1 MMGQRQREQV
11 QRGCAVGTVVLLAW
25 LCRVLPL
32 EGLPSGLQEACGILR
47 SLLYLSLFAGWGI
60 SLYNRTVHPQVRR
73 LLLNVDLLMLFWILV
88 RTLRFQLNTPPG
100 MDRMLGYLYYAPM
113 LGIPVLCVQLVLTVD
128 RSERYRLSAWARMLW
143 LPSAVLLELVL
154 TNDLHQQVFRLQQPW
169 NENYQYGW
177 LFGLVVGWIVICILL
192 AFGIIA
198 HKSRNPRILRRLPL
212 PAIPM
217 VLLGVYAVLYGFHI
231 PLIKQFLGD
240 MTIVHCLMT
249 AASLEGGLRCGLI
262 QSNTGYE
269 ELHQQVWAPTHGR
282 RVDGKNPSF
291 VLPDGT
297 CWLYSEQTVFGE
309 GVRPHVECIFSE
321 VTDLQ
326 RQRQELL
333 RQNQE
338 LLRMNRE
345 LRRLSENVQEMTR
358 EKEIL
363 EFKTRLHDEMG
374 YGLTAVRQC
383 LLQRKDP
390 AELEASLEQ
399 MNKAV
404 QLYRK
409 DSEAPPEENE
419 WDVFVEDA
427 AQLGVTVALQ
437 GPMPRQHQ
445 QLLLTIARECITNAV
460 RYAGANRLEITITP
474 QGGGQRWQFEND
486 GPPPADPAITPGGGL
501 TAIQRRVMQA
511 GGTMEVQ
518 ARPRYRLCV
527 NLPKEE
533 TI

>member
-1 MMGQRQREQV
+1 
-11 QRGCAVGTVVLLAW
+11 
-25 LCRVLPL
+25 
-32 EGLPSGLQEACGILR
+32 
-47 SLLYLSLFAGWGI
+47 
-60 SLYNRTVHPQVRR
+60 
-73 LLLNVDLLMLFWILV
+73 
-88 RTLRFQLNTPPG
+88 
-100 MDRMLGYLYYAPM
+100 
-113 LGIPVLCVQLVLTVD
+113 
-128 RSERYRLSAWARMLW
+128 
-143 LPSAVLLELVL
+143 
-154 TNDLHQQVFRLQQPW
+154 
-169 NENYQYGW
+169 
-177 LFGLVVGWIVICILL
+177 
-192 AFGIIA
+192 
-198 HKSRNPRILRRLPL
+198 
-212 PAIPM
+212 
-217 VLLGVYAVLYGFHI
+217 
-231 PLIKQFLGD
+231 
-240 MTIVHCLMT
+240 
-249 AASLEGGLRCGLI
+249 
-262 QSNTGYE
+262 
-269 ELHQQVWAPTHGR
+269 
-282 RVDGKNPSF
+282 
-291 VLPDGT
+291 
-297 CWLYSEQTVFGE
+297 
-309 GVRPHVECIFSE
+309 
-321 VTDLQ
+321 
-326 RQRQELL
+326 
-333 RQNQE
+333 
-338 LLRMNRE
+338 
-345 LRRLSENVQEMTR
+345 
-358 EKEIL
+358 
-363 EFKTRLHDEMG
+363 MG

-437 GPMPRQHQ
+437 GPMPRQRQ

-486 GPPPADPAITPGGGL
+486 GPPPAAPAITPGGGL

>member
-1 MMGQRQREQV
+1 MWNKLKQWLHPDHITRSSIKEGFDDLPA
-11 QRGCAVGTVVLLAW
+11 AV
-25 LCRVLPL
+25 C
-32 EGLPSGLQEACGILR
+32 
-47 SLLYLSLFAGWGI
+47 YF
-60 SLYNRTVHPQVRR
+60 
-73 LLLNVDLLMLFWILV
+73 
-88 RTLRFQLNTPPG
+88 TP
-100 MDRMLGYLYYAPM
+100 D
-113 LGIPVLCVQLVLTVD
+113 
-128 RSERYRLSAWARMLW
+128 
-143 LPSAVLLELVL
+143 
-154 TNDLHQQVFRLQQPW
+154 
-169 NENYQYGW
+169 
-177 LFGLVVGWIVICILL
+177 
-192 AFGIIA
+192 GII
-198 HKSRNPRILRRLPL
+198 RLCNRQ
-212 PAIPM
+212 M
-217 VLLGVYAVLYGFHI
+217 FRVYRALSGRD
-231 PLIKQFLGD
+231 LQ
-240 MTIVHCLMT
+240 
-249 AASLEGGLRCGLI
+249 SL
-262 QSNTGYE
+262 E

-338 LLRMNRE
+338 L
-345 LRRLSENVQEMTR
+345 
-358 EKEIL
+358 
-363 EFKTRLHDEMG
+363 
-374 YGLTAVRQC
+374 
-383 LLQRKDP
+383 QRKDP

-409 DSEAPPEENE
+409 DSETPPEENE

-437 GPMPRQHQ
+437 GPMPRQRQ

>member
-1 MMGQRQREQV
+1 MWNKLKQWLHPDHITRSSIKEGFDDLPA
-11 QRGCAVGTVVLLAW
+11 AV
-25 LCRVLPL
+25 C
-32 EGLPSGLQEACGILR
+32 
-47 SLLYLSLFAGWGI
+47 YF
-60 SLYNRTVHPQVRR
+60 
-73 LLLNVDLLMLFWILV
+73 
-88 RTLRFQLNTPPG
+88 TP
-100 MDRMLGYLYYAPM
+100 D
-113 LGIPVLCVQLVLTVD
+113 
-128 RSERYRLSAWARMLW
+128 
-143 LPSAVLLELVL
+143 
-154 TNDLHQQVFRLQQPW
+154 
-169 NENYQYGW
+169 
-177 LFGLVVGWIVICILL
+177 
-192 AFGIIA
+192 GII
-198 HKSRNPRILRRLPL
+198 RLCNRQ
-212 PAIPM
+212 M
-217 VLLGVYAVLYGFHI
+217 FRVYRALSGRD
-231 PLIKQFLGD
+231 LQ
-240 MTIVHCLMT
+240 
-249 AASLEGGLRCGLI
+249 SL
-262 QSNTGYE
+262 E

-409 DSEAPPEENE
+409 DSETPPEENE

-437 GPMPRQHQ
+437 GPMPRQRQ

-518 ARPRYRLCV
+518 ARPRYRRVASLSTAEMALAQCARHTV
-527 NLPKEE
+527 DLVLMDVCTKGSRDGIDVAAEIKARHPETKVIIITSMVEESYLKRAKAAGAESFWYKDVSPESLLEVMDRTMAGESLYPDRTPETRLGQVSSTQLTPREIEVLRLVCEGLEYEEIAAELGISSRTVKRFVSSLLEKTGYSNRTRLAIAVTKKNFILPHLEE
-533 TI
+533 

>member
-1 MMGQRQREQV
+1 MWNKLKQWLHPDHITRSSIKEGFDDLPA
-11 QRGCAVGTVVLLAW
+11 AV
-25 LCRVLPL
+25 C
-32 EGLPSGLQEACGILR
+32 
-47 SLLYLSLFAGWGI
+47 YF
-60 SLYNRTVHPQVRR
+60 
-73 LLLNVDLLMLFWILV
+73 
-88 RTLRFQLNTPPG
+88 TP
-100 MDRMLGYLYYAPM
+100 D
-113 LGIPVLCVQLVLTVD
+113 
-128 RSERYRLSAWARMLW
+128 
-143 LPSAVLLELVL
+143 
-154 TNDLHQQVFRLQQPW
+154 
-169 NENYQYGW
+169 
-177 LFGLVVGWIVICILL
+177 
-192 AFGIIA
+192 GII
-198 HKSRNPRILRRLPL
+198 RLCNRQ
-212 PAIPM
+212 M
-217 VLLGVYAVLYGFHI
+217 FRVYRALSGRD
-231 PLIKQFLGD
+231 LQ
-240 MTIVHCLMT
+240 
-249 AASLEGGLRCGLI
+249 SL
-262 QSNTGYE
+262 E

-363 EFKTRLHDEMG
+363 EFKNRLHDEMG

-390 AELEASLEQ
+390 AELGASLEQ

-409 DSEAPPEENE
+409 DSETPPEENE
-419 WDVFVEDA
+419 WSVFVEDA

-437 GPMPRQHQ
+437 GPMPRQRQ

-501 TAIQRRVMQA
+501 TAIQRRVASLSTAEMALAQCARHTVDLVLMDVCTKGSRDGIDVAAEIKARHPETKVIIITSMVEESYLKRAKAA
-511 GGTMEVQ
+511 GAESFWYKDVSPESLLEVMDRTMAGESLYPDRTPETRLGQVSSTQLTPREIEVL
-518 ARPRYRLCV
+518 RLVCEGLEYEEIAAELGISSRTV
-527 NLPKEE
+527 KRFVSSLLEKTGYSNRTRLAIAVTKKNFILPHLEE
-533 TI
+533 E

>member
-1 MMGQRQREQV
+1 MWNKLKQWLHPDHITRSSIKEGFDDLPA
-11 QRGCAVGTVVLLAW
+11 AV
-25 LCRVLPL
+25 C
-32 EGLPSGLQEACGILR
+32 
-47 SLLYLSLFAGWGI
+47 YF
-60 SLYNRTVHPQVRR
+60 
-73 LLLNVDLLMLFWILV
+73 
-88 RTLRFQLNTPPG
+88 TP
-100 MDRMLGYLYYAPM
+100 D
-113 LGIPVLCVQLVLTVD
+113 
-128 RSERYRLSAWARMLW
+128 
-143 LPSAVLLELVL
+143 
-154 TNDLHQQVFRLQQPW
+154 
-169 NENYQYGW
+169 
-177 LFGLVVGWIVICILL
+177 
-192 AFGIIA
+192 GII
-198 HKSRNPRILRRLPL
+198 RLCNRQ
-212 PAIPM
+212 M
-217 VLLGVYAVLYGFHI
+217 FRVYRALSGRD
-231 PLIKQFLGD
+231 LQ
-240 MTIVHCLMT
+240 
-249 AASLEGGLRCGLI
+249 SL
-262 QSNTGYE
+262 E

-404 QLYRK
+404 QLFRK
-409 DSEAPPEENE
+409 DSETPPEENE
-419 WDVFVEDA
+419 WDVFVEDSGRYRRVASLSTAEMALAQCARHAVDLVLMDVCTKGSRDGIDVA
-427 AQLGVTVALQ
+427 AE
-437 GPMPRQHQ
+437 
-445 QLLLTIARECITNAV
+445 IKARYPETKVIIITSMVEESYLKRAKA
-460 RYAGANRLEITITP
+460 AGAESFWYKDVSPESLLEVMDRTMAGESLYPDCTPETRLGQVSSTQLTPREIEVLRLVCEGLEYEEIAAELGISSRTVKRFVSSLLEKTGYSNRTRLAIAVTKKNFILPHLE
-474 QGGGQRWQFEND
+474 E
-486 GPPPADPAITPGGGL
+486 
-501 TAIQRRVMQA
+501 
-511 GGTMEVQ
+511 
-518 ARPRYRLCV
+518 
-527 NLPKEE
+527 
-533 TI
+533 

>member
-1 MMGQRQREQV
+1 MWNKLKQWLHPDHITRSSIKEGFDDLPA
-11 QRGCAVGTVVLLAW
+11 AV
-25 LCRVLPL
+25 C
-32 EGLPSGLQEACGILR
+32 
-47 SLLYLSLFAGWGI
+47 YF
-60 SLYNRTVHPQVRR
+60 
-73 LLLNVDLLMLFWILV
+73 
-88 RTLRFQLNTPPG
+88 TP
-100 MDRMLGYLYYAPM
+100 D
-113 LGIPVLCVQLVLTVD
+113 
-128 RSERYRLSAWARMLW
+128 
-143 LPSAVLLELVL
+143 
-154 TNDLHQQVFRLQQPW
+154 
-169 NENYQYGW
+169 
-177 LFGLVVGWIVICILL
+177 
-192 AFGIIA
+192 GII
-198 HKSRNPRILRRLPL
+198 RLCNRQ
-212 PAIPM
+212 M
-217 VLLGVYAVLYGFHI
+217 FRVYRALSGRD
-231 PLIKQFLGD
+231 LQ
-240 MTIVHCLMT
+240 
-249 AASLEGGLRCGLI
+249 SL
-262 QSNTGYE
+262 E

-309 GVRPHVECIFSE
+309 GGRPHVECIFSE

-404 QLYRK
+404 QLFRK
-409 DSEAPPEENE
+409 DSETEENE

-437 GPMPRQHQ
+437 GPMPRQRQ

-460 RYAGANRLEITITP
+460 RYAGPTGWRSP
-474 QGGGQRWQFEND
+474 S
-486 GPPPADPAITPGGGL
+486 P
-501 TAIQRRVMQA
+501 RRA
-511 GGTMEVQ
+511 GASAGSLKTT
-518 ARPRYRLCV
+518 ARPPQTPPLRRAEG
-527 NLPKEE
+527 LPPSSAG
-533 TI
+533 

>member
-1 MMGQRQREQV
+1 MWNKLKQWLHPDHITRSSIKEGFDDLPA
-11 QRGCAVGTVVLLAW
+11 AV
-25 LCRVLPL
+25 C
-32 EGLPSGLQEACGILR
+32 
-47 SLLYLSLFAGWGI
+47 YF
-60 SLYNRTVHPQVRR
+60 
-73 LLLNVDLLMLFWILV
+73 
-88 RTLRFQLNTPPG
+88 TP
-100 MDRMLGYLYYAPM
+100 D
-113 LGIPVLCVQLVLTVD
+113 
-128 RSERYRLSAWARMLW
+128 
-143 LPSAVLLELVL
+143 
-154 TNDLHQQVFRLQQPW
+154 
-169 NENYQYGW
+169 
-177 LFGLVVGWIVICILL
+177 
-192 AFGIIA
+192 GII
-198 HKSRNPRILRRLPL
+198 RLCNRQ
-212 PAIPM
+212 M
-217 VLLGVYAVLYGFHI
+217 FRVYRALSGRD
-231 PLIKQFLGD
+231 LQ
-240 MTIVHCLMT
+240 
-249 AASLEGGLRCGLI
+249 SL
-262 QSNTGYE
+262 E

-419 WDVFVEDA
+419 WDVFVEDSGRYRRVASLSTAEMALAQCARHSVDLVLMDVCTKGSRDGIDVA
-427 AQLGVTVALQ
+427 AE
-437 GPMPRQHQ
+437 
-445 QLLLTIARECITNAV
+445 IKARYPETKVIIITSMVEESYLKRAKA
-460 RYAGANRLEITITP
+460 AGAESFWYKDVSPESLLEVMDRTMAGESLYPDRTPETRLGQVSSTQLTPREIEVLRLVCEGLEYEEIAAELGISSRTVKRFVSSLLEKTGYSNRTRLAIAVTKKNFILPHLE
-474 QGGGQRWQFEND
+474 
-486 GPPPADPAITPGGGL
+486 
-501 TAIQRRVMQA
+501 
-511 GGTMEVQ
+511 
-518 ARPRYRLCV
+518 
-527 NLPKEE
+527 EE
-533 TI
+533 

>member
-1 MMGQRQREQV
+1 MWNKLKQWLHPDHITRSSIKEGFDDLPA
-11 QRGCAVGTVVLLAW
+11 AV
-25 LCRVLPL
+25 C
-32 EGLPSGLQEACGILR
+32 
-47 SLLYLSLFAGWGI
+47 YF
-60 SLYNRTVHPQVRR
+60 
-73 LLLNVDLLMLFWILV
+73 
-88 RTLRFQLNTPPG
+88 TP
-100 MDRMLGYLYYAPM
+100 D
-113 LGIPVLCVQLVLTVD
+113 
-128 RSERYRLSAWARMLW
+128 
-143 LPSAVLLELVL
+143 
-154 TNDLHQQVFRLQQPW
+154 
-169 NENYQYGW
+169 
-177 LFGLVVGWIVICILL
+177 
-192 AFGIIA
+192 GII
-198 HKSRNPRILRRLPL
+198 RLCNRQ
-212 PAIPM
+212 M
-217 VLLGVYAVLYGFHI
+217 FRVYRALSGRD
-231 PLIKQFLGD
+231 LQ
-240 MTIVHCLMT
+240 
-249 AASLEGGLRCGLI
+249 SL
-262 QSNTGYE
+262 E

-333 RQNQE
+333 
-338 LLRMNRE
+338 
-345 LRRLSENVQEMTR
+345 
-358 EKEIL
+358 
-363 EFKTRLHDEMG
+363 
-374 YGLTAVRQC
+374 
-383 LLQRKDP
+383 QRKDP

-409 DSEAPPEENE
+409 DSETPPEENE

>member
-1 MMGQRQREQV
+1 MWNKLKQWLHPDHITRSSIKEGFDDLPA
-11 QRGCAVGTVVLLAW
+11 AV
-25 LCRVLPL
+25 C
-32 EGLPSGLQEACGILR
+32 
-47 SLLYLSLFAGWGI
+47 YF
-60 SLYNRTVHPQVRR
+60 
-73 LLLNVDLLMLFWILV
+73 
-88 RTLRFQLNTPPG
+88 TP
-100 MDRMLGYLYYAPM
+100 D
-113 LGIPVLCVQLVLTVD
+113 
-128 RSERYRLSAWARMLW
+128 
-143 LPSAVLLELVL
+143 
-154 TNDLHQQVFRLQQPW
+154 
-169 NENYQYGW
+169 
-177 LFGLVVGWIVICILL
+177 
-192 AFGIIA
+192 GII
-198 HKSRNPRILRRLPL
+198 RLCNRQ
-212 PAIPM
+212 M
-217 VLLGVYAVLYGFHI
+217 FRVYRALSGRD
-231 PLIKQFLGD
+231 LQ
-240 MTIVHCLMT
+240 
-249 AASLEGGLRCGLI
+249 SL
-262 QSNTGYE
+262 E

-309 GVRPHVECIFSE
+309 GGRPHVECIFSE

-409 DSEAPPEENE
+409 DSETPPEENE

-501 TAIQRRVMQA
+501 TAIQRRVASLSTAEMALAQCARHSVDLVLMDVCTKGSRDGIDVAAEIKARYPETKVIIITSMVEESYLKRAKAA
-511 GGTMEVQ
+511 GAESFWYKDVSPESLLEVMDRTMAGESLYPDRTPETRLGQVSSTQLTPREIEVL
-518 ARPRYRLCV
+518 RLVCEGLEYEEIAAELGISSRTV
-527 NLPKEE
+527 KRFVSSLLEKTGYSNRTRLAIAVTKKNFILPHLEE
-533 TI
+533 

>member
-1 MMGQRQREQV
+1 MWNKLKQWLHPDHITRSSIKEGFDDLPAAVCYFTPDGIIRLCNRQMF
-11 QRGCAVGTVVLLAW
+11 
-25 LCRVLPL
+25 RVYRA
-32 EGLPSGLQEACGILR
+32 PSGRDLQ
-47 SLLYLSLFAGWGI
+47 
-60 SLYNRTVHPQVRR
+60 
-73 LLLNVDLLMLFWILV
+73 
-88 RTLRFQLNTPPG
+88 
-100 MDRMLGYLYYAPM
+100 
-113 LGIPVLCVQLVLTVD
+113 
-128 RSERYRLSAWARMLW
+128 
-143 LPSAVLLELVL
+143 
-154 TNDLHQQVFRLQQPW
+154 
-169 NENYQYGW
+169 
-177 LFGLVVGWIVICILL
+177 
-192 AFGIIA
+192 
-198 HKSRNPRILRRLPL
+198 
-212 PAIPM
+212 
-217 VLLGVYAVLYGFHI
+217 
-231 PLIKQFLGD
+231 
-240 MTIVHCLMT
+240 
-249 AASLEGGLRCGLI
+249 SLEELR
-262 QSNTGYE
+262 
-269 ELHQQVWAPTHGR
+269 QQVWAPTHGR

-390 AELEASLEQ
+390 AELGASLEQ

-404 QLYRK
+404 QLFRK
-409 DSEAPPEENE
+409 DSEIPPEENE

-501 TAIQRRVMQA
+501 TAIQRRVASLSTAEMALAQCARHTVDLVLMDVCTKDSRDGIDVAAEIKARHPETKVIIITSMVEESYLKRAKAA
-511 GGTMEVQ
+511 GAESFWYKDVSPESLLEVMDRTMAGESLYPDRTPETRLGQVSSTQLTPREIEVL
-518 ARPRYRLCV
+518 RLVCEGLEYEEIAAELGISSRTV
-527 NLPKEE
+527 KRFVSSLLEKTGYSNRTRLAIAVTKKNFILPHLEE
-533 TI
+533 

>member
-1 MMGQRQREQV
+1 MWNKLKQWLHPDHIT
-11 QRGCAVGTVVLLAW
+11 RGSIKEGFDDLPAAV
-25 LCRVLPL
+25 C
-32 EGLPSGLQEACGILR
+32 
-47 SLLYLSLFAGWGI
+47 YF
-60 SLYNRTVHPQVRR
+60 
-73 LLLNVDLLMLFWILV
+73 
-88 RTLRFQLNTPPG
+88 TP
-100 MDRMLGYLYYAPM
+100 D
-113 LGIPVLCVQLVLTVD
+113 
-128 RSERYRLSAWARMLW
+128 
-143 LPSAVLLELVL
+143 
-154 TNDLHQQVFRLQQPW
+154 
-169 NENYQYGW
+169 
-177 LFGLVVGWIVICILL
+177 
-192 AFGIIA
+192 GII
-198 HKSRNPRILRRLPL
+198 RLCNRQ
-212 PAIPM
+212 M
-217 VLLGVYAVLYGFHI
+217 FRVYRALSGRD
-231 PLIKQFLGD
+231 LQ
-240 MTIVHCLMT
+240 
-249 AASLEGGLRCGLI
+249 SL
-262 QSNTGYE
+262 E

-404 QLYRK
+404 QLL
-409 DSEAPPEENE
+409 PE
-419 WDVFVEDA
+419 
-427 AQLGVTVALQ
+427 
-437 GPMPRQHQ
+437 
-445 QLLLTIARECITNAV
+445 
-460 RYAGANRLEITITP
+460 
-474 QGGGQRWQFEND
+474 GQ
-486 GPPPADPAITPGGGL
+486 
-501 TAIQRRVMQA
+501 
-511 GGTMEVQ
+511 
-518 ARPRYRLCV
+518 
-527 NLPKEE
+527 
-533 TI
+533 

>member
-1 MMGQRQREQV
+1 MWNKLKQWLHPDHIT
-11 QRGCAVGTVVLLAW
+11 RGSIKEGFDDLPAAV
-25 LCRVLPL
+25 C
-32 EGLPSGLQEACGILR
+32 
-47 SLLYLSLFAGWGI
+47 YF
-60 SLYNRTVHPQVRR
+60 
-73 LLLNVDLLMLFWILV
+73 
-88 RTLRFQLNTPPG
+88 TP
-100 MDRMLGYLYYAPM
+100 D
-113 LGIPVLCVQLVLTVD
+113 
-128 RSERYRLSAWARMLW
+128 
-143 LPSAVLLELVL
+143 
-154 TNDLHQQVFRLQQPW
+154 
-169 NENYQYGW
+169 
-177 LFGLVVGWIVICILL
+177 
-192 AFGIIA
+192 GII
-198 HKSRNPRILRRLPL
+198 RLCNRQ
-212 PAIPM
+212 M
-217 VLLGVYAVLYGFHI
+217 FRVYRALSGRD
-231 PLIKQFLGD
+231 LQ
-240 MTIVHCLMT
+240 
-249 AASLEGGLRCGLI
+249 SL
-262 QSNTGYE
+262 E

-309 GVRPHVECIFSE
+309 GGRPHVECIFSE

-358 EKEIL
+358 EKEIMA
-363 EFKTRLHDEMG
+363 FKTRLHDKMG

-383 LLQRKDP
+383 LLQQKDP

-399 MNKAV
+399 MKKAV
-404 QLYRK
+404 QLFRK
-409 DSEAPPEENE
+409 DSEALPEENE

-437 GPMPRQHQ
+437 GPMPRQRQ

-501 TAIQRRVMQA
+501 TAIQRRVMRA
-511 GGTMEVQ
+511 
-518 ARPRYRLCV
+518 APWRCRPGPATGCV
-527 NLPKEE
+527 
-533 TI
+533 

>member
-1 MMGQRQREQV
+1 MWNKLKQWLHPDHITRSSIKEGFDDLPA
-11 QRGCAVGTVVLLAW
+11 AV
-25 LCRVLPL
+25 C
-32 EGLPSGLQEACGILR
+32 
-47 SLLYLSLFAGWGI
+47 YF
-60 SLYNRTVHPQVRR
+60 
-73 LLLNVDLLMLFWILV
+73 
-88 RTLRFQLNTPPG
+88 TP
-100 MDRMLGYLYYAPM
+100 D
-113 LGIPVLCVQLVLTVD
+113 
-128 RSERYRLSAWARMLW
+128 
-143 LPSAVLLELVL
+143 
-154 TNDLHQQVFRLQQPW
+154 
-169 NENYQYGW
+169 
-177 LFGLVVGWIVICILL
+177 
-192 AFGIIA
+192 GII
-198 HKSRNPRILRRLPL
+198 RLCNRQ
-212 PAIPM
+212 M
-217 VLLGVYAVLYGFHI
+217 FRVYRALSGRD
-231 PLIKQFLGD
+231 LQ
-240 MTIVHCLMT
+240 
-249 AASLEGGLRCGLI
+249 SL
-262 QSNTGYE
+262 E

-338 LLRMNRE
+338 L
-345 LRRLSENVQEMTR
+345 
-358 EKEIL
+358 
-363 EFKTRLHDEMG
+363 
-374 YGLTAVRQC
+374 
-383 LLQRKDP
+383 QRKDP

-404 QLYRK
+404 QLFRK
-409 DSEAPPEENE
+409 DSETPPEENE
-419 WDVFVEDA
+419 WSVFVEDA

>member
-1 MMGQRQREQV
+1 MWNKLKQWLHPDHITRSSIKEGFDDLPA
-11 QRGCAVGTVVLLAW
+11 AV
-25 LCRVLPL
+25 C
-32 EGLPSGLQEACGILR
+32 
-47 SLLYLSLFAGWGI
+47 YF
-60 SLYNRTVHPQVRR
+60 
-73 LLLNVDLLMLFWILV
+73 
-88 RTLRFQLNTPPG
+88 TP
-100 MDRMLGYLYYAPM
+100 D
-113 LGIPVLCVQLVLTVD
+113 
-128 RSERYRLSAWARMLW
+128 
-143 LPSAVLLELVL
+143 
-154 TNDLHQQVFRLQQPW
+154 
-169 NENYQYGW
+169 
-177 LFGLVVGWIVICILL
+177 
-192 AFGIIA
+192 GII
-198 HKSRNPRILRRLPL
+198 RLCNRQ
-212 PAIPM
+212 M
-217 VLLGVYAVLYGFHI
+217 FRVYRALSGRD
-231 PLIKQFLGD
+231 LQ
-240 MTIVHCLMT
+240 
-249 AASLEGGLRCGLI
+249 SL
-262 QSNTGYE
+262 E

-297 CWLYSEQTVFGE
+297 CWLYSEQTVFGK

-390 AELEASLEQ
+390 AELGASLEQ

-404 QLYRK
+404 QLFRK
-409 DSEAPPEENE
+409 DSETPPEENE

-437 GPMPRQHQ
+437 GPMPRQRQ

-518 ARPRYRLCV
+518 ARPRYRRVASLSTAEMALAQCARHAV
-527 NLPKEE
+527 DLVLMDVCTKGSRDGIDVAAEIKAWYPETKVIIITSMVEESYLKRAKAAGAESFWYKDVSPESLLEVMDRTMAGESLYPDRTPETRLGQVSSTQLTPREIEVLRLVCEGLEYEEIAAELGISSRTVKRFVSSLLEKTGYSNRTRLAIAVTKKNFILPHLEE
-533 TI
+533 E